1 MGKYAKVLQNILS
14 GNADANIRFADLV
27 QLLSR
32 LGFTQRIRGG
42 HSIFTKSGVEEI
54 INLQPKGGMAKNYQV
69 KQVRNVILK
78 HRLGMRDD
86 D

>member
-1 MGKYAKVLQNILS
+1 MGKYAKLLQIILS
-14 GNADANIRFADLV
+14 GNSDSNIRFAELM
-27 QLLSR
+27 QLLPR
-32 LGFTQRIRGG
+32 LGFAHRIRGG
-42 HSIFTKSGVEEI
+42 HSIFTKPGVEEI

-78 HRLGMRDD
+78 HRLWIHDD

>member
-14 GNADANIRFADLV
+14 GNADANIRFTDLV

-32 LGFTQRIRGG
+32 LGFTQRIRGD
-42 HSIFTKSGVEEI
+42 HSIFTKPGIEEI
-54 INLQPKGGMAKNYQV
+54 VNLQPKGGMAKNYQI
-69 KQVRNVILK
+69 KQVRNIILK
-78 HRLGMRDD
+78 HRLGTHDD

>member
-1 MGKYAKVLQNILS
+1 MGEYAKLLQSILS
-14 GNADANIRFADLV
+14 GRADSNIRFAELV

-32 LGFTQRIRGG
+32 LGFVQRIRGD
-42 HSIFTKSGVEEI
+42 HSIFTKPGVEEI

-69 KQVRNVILK
+69 KQVRNVIMK
-78 HRLGMRDD
+78 HRLGMHDD

>member
-1 MGKYAKVLQNILS
+1 MPVS
-14 GNADANIRFADLV
+14 GSRIFV

-32 LGFTQRIRGG
+32 LGFTQRTRGD
-42 HSIFTKSGVEEI
+42 HSIFTKGGVEEI
-54 INLQPKGGMAKNYQV
+54 INLQPKGGLAKNYQV

-78 HRLGMRDD
+78 HKLGMRDD